1 MSMLFK
7 DKDVIMVKW
16 SVTFEARKLNW
27 LLVAI
32 VWRQKM
38 RAKEKV
44 QFT

>member
-1 MSMLFK
+1 MLFNN
-7 DKDVIMVKW
+7 DVIIVKW

-27 LLVAI
+27 MLVAI
-32 VWRQKM
+32 VWKQKM